1 MFFTITRNKFI
12 SIIIMGY
19 TFLVFGFQPVLNL
32 TEIDE
37 NQKLKEEFIKRIEYT
52 YNYDLWFRGDYLGFT
67 EEGYRQKALRVVLY
81 WRDGIYYFWPEDD
94 CDTEFEIQGMV
105 GNAKIHD
112 YYEGYYRFHSLEPY
126 AGKYRDSLGEVWDIT
141 GWTMVKCSELE
152 NFIYLGIVEI
162 DTTGTEKPKVPKLK
176 KNRYVDAVEDYFVKE
191 INQGN
196 LPKGDYTMYIGHYGY
211 SEPNEVTMTGVLKT
225 GSECRF
231 FGAYVIRENG
241 ECIAACFSSNGAY
254 EKFPVFYAVPGQ
266 YNLGEYIMEAE
277 RLVVEFSVN

>member
-19 TFLVFGFQPVLNL
+19 TFFVLGFQSVLNL
-32 TEIDE
+32 NEIDE
-37 NQKLKEEFIKRIEYT
+37 NQKRKEEFVKRIEYT
-52 YNYDLWFRGDYLGFT
+52 YNYDLWFRGDHLGFT
-67 EEGYRQKALRVVLY
+67 EESYRQKALKVVLY

-105 GNAKIHD
+105 GKAKIHE
-112 YYEGYYRFHSLEPY
+112 YYEGYYRFHGLKPC
-126 AGKYRDSLGEVWDIT
+126 AGKYRDSLGEVWEIID
-141 GWTMVKCSELE
+141 WTMVKSNELE

-191 INQGN
+191 INQGS

-211 SEPNEVTMTGVLKT
+211 SDPNEVTMTGVLKT

-231 FGAYVIRENG
+231 FGAYVTRENG

-254 EKFPVFYAVPGQ
+254 EKFPVFNVAPGQ

-277 RLVVEFSVN
+277 RLVIEFSVN